1 MKPEHEELM
10 QRAEN
15 RLSAARL
22 LADNGNNLDAA
33 NRVYYAVFHAAKALL
48 HKKGSNPKTHE
59 GTASELGKLY
69 RDELGKDM
77 TRFFSQAQSKREAA
91 DYGETSKIS
100 GEEIRKDIN
109 QAENFISKARKVL
122 S

>member
-48 HKKGSNPKTHE
+48 HKKDSNPKTHE

>member
-33 NRVYYAVFHAAKALL
+33 NRVYYAIFHAAKALL

-109 QAENFISKARKVL
+109 QAENFISKAKKVL

>member
-33 NRVYYAVFHAAKALL
+33 NRVYYAIFHAAKALL

>member
-109 QAENFISKARKVL
+109 QAENFISKAKKVL